1 MNPTIE
7 MDLPEDSIFRKLG
20 NAIIQDKQETTITA
34 PNGIKE
40 VESSLSDEDYNK
52 MISDFLSKARIE
64 VAPQPA
70 ATNHQKIKTIRDQL
84 ADGRKPLKFRK
95 GFLNSSGGVSK
106 S

>member
-20 NAIIQDKQETTITA
+20 NAIIPETTISA

-64 VAPQPA
+64 AEPLPA
-70 ATNHQKIKTIRDQL
+70 VTNHQKIKTIREQL

-95 GFLNSSGGVSK
+95 GFLNSSGGISK

>member
-20 NAIIQDKQETTITA
+20 NAIIPDKQDTTITA

-40 VESSLSDEDYNK
+40 AAFSLSDSDYNK
-52 MISDFLSKARIE
+52 MITDFLSKARIE
-64 VAPQPA
+64 AEPQPV
-70 ATNHQKIKTIRDQL
+70 ATNHQKIKTIREQL